1 MPAVPLLGKSTA
13 PPTAAAPASISSV
26 PPTTKPANAA
36 QQYQNAT
43 DAATA
48 AVAAA
53 MAKLPGRQKPDT
65 SEAMDNLTRKVNE
78 MRTDDNIRHSRQ
90 QGTGGYA
97 AGHRG
102 RGGRRGGFQHPS
114 AKPIEIPTTDFDFQ
128 SANAK
133 FNKQDLA
140 KDLIASG
147 SPIQPPGGANGA
159 ETAETNGDAVNGAG
173 KAKAEDD
180 VVIPPAAPA
189 YDMKSSFFDNISSEL
204 KERDET
210 TGKKIGGPEF
220 RTEERKR
227 NMETFGQGSVDNY
240 RGGYRGRGR
249 RGFRGRGGFGGRG
262 RGQYRGGRG
271 AAQGFGAS
279 GAVASADAASAS

>member
-1 MPAVPLLGKSTA
+1 MPAIPRPAKLPTQPAAAASAPGAA
-13 PPTAAAPASISSV
+13 PPTKPAS
-26 PPTTKPANAA
+26 TA
-36 QQYQNAT
+36 QSYQNAT
-43 DAATA
+43 EAATA

-53 MAKLPGRQKPDT
+53 MAKLPARQKAET

-97 AGHRG
+97 AGYRG
-102 RGGRRGGFQHPS
+102 RGGRRGGHPIT
-114 AKPIEIPTTDFDFQ
+114 KPMEIPTTDYDFE

-140 KDLIASG
+140 KEVIASG
-147 SPIQPPGGANGA
+147 SPVQTPGGANGA
-159 ETAETNGDAVNGAG
+159 DAAETNGDSINGIGKG
-173 KAKAEDD
+173 KAEED

-189 YDMKSSFFDNISSEL
+189 YDSKSSFFDNISSEL
-204 KERDET
+204 KGRDET
-210 TGKKIGGPEF
+210 TGRKIGGPEF

-240 RGGYRGRGR
+240 RGGFRGRGR
-249 RGFRGRGGFGGRG
+249 GRGFRGRGGFGGRG
-262 RGQYRGGRG
+262 RGGYRGGRG
-271 AAQGFGAS
+271 NGPNVGS
-279 GAVASADAASAS
+279 GTTTIDAGGS

>member
-1 MPAVPLLGKSTA
+1 MYAAATSTA
-13 PPTAAAPASISSV
+13 NAPNAAPQFQ
-26 PPTTKPANAA
+26 T
-36 QQYQNAT
+36 AT

-53 MAKLPGRQKPDT
+53 MAKLPGRQKPEA
-65 SEAMDNLTRKVNE
+65 EAMDNLTRKVND

-97 AGHRG
+97 VGHRG
-102 RGGRRGGFQHPS
+102 RGGRRGGLRDQTS
-114 AKPIEIPTTDFDFQ
+114 KPMDIPTTDFDFE

-140 KDLIASG
+140 KEVIASG
-147 SPIQPPGGANGA
+147 SPIQGPGGANGSA
-159 ETAETNGDAVNGAG
+159 DTTETNGDALNGLS
-173 KAKAEDD
+173 KAEED

-204 KERDET
+204 KDRDET
-210 TGKKIGGPEF
+210 TGKKIGGMEF

-227 NMETFGQGSVDNY
+227 NLETFGQGSVDNF

-249 RGFRGRGGFGGRG
+249 RGFRARGGFNPRG

-271 AAQGFGAS
+271 APQGAGF
-279 GAVASADAASAS
+279 SAPAANADES